1 MHDLYSVLG
10 LSIFCSL
17 NPKLKNNPAD
27 TKNTNKSQPS
37 IMVEH
42 GKFCIFFLMVNKK
55 RHTIVAPLPLD
66 YGFLNPKRRISGG
79 DPALRVG
86 NLQRLQIANL
96 NQLLHHLR
104 NIFFGVPLIAGS
116 LHDS

>member
-42 GKFCIFFLMVNKK
+42 GKFCIFFLMANKK
-55 RHTIVAPLPLD
+55 RHTIVALLALN
-66 YGFLNPKRRISGG
+66 YGFLNPKRRIPGG

-86 NLQRLQIANL
+86 NFQRLQVANL
-96 NQLLHHLR
+96 NQLLHHL
-104 NIFFGVPLIAGS
+104 
-116 LHDS
+116 

>member
-37 IMVEH
+37 IMGEH

-55 RHTIVAPLPLD
+55 RHTTAALLALN
-66 YGFLNPKRRISGG
+66 YGFLNPKRSISCG
-79 DPALRVG
+79 DAALRM
-86 NLQRLQIANL
+86 
-96 NQLLHHLR
+96 
-104 NIFFGVPLIAGS
+104 
-116 LHDS
+116 

>member
-17 NPKLKNNPAD
+17 NPKLKNNQAD

-37 IMVEH
+37 IMGEH

-55 RHTIVAPLPLD
+55 RHTISALSALD
-66 YGFLNPKRRISGG
+66 YGFLNPKRRIPCG
-79 DPALRVG
+79 DTTLRMG
-86 NLQRLQIANL
+86 NLQRLQIADL
-96 NQLLHHLR
+96 HQFLHHL
-104 NIFFGVPLIAGS
+104 
-116 LHDS
+116 

>member
-1 MHDLYSVLG
+1 MYDLYSVLG

-17 NPKLKNNPAD
+17 NPKLKNNQAD
-27 TKNTNKSQPS
+27 KKNTNKPQPI

-42 GKFCIFFLMVNKK
+42 GKFCIFFLMENKK
-55 RHTIVAPLPLD
+55 RHKIAALLALN
-66 YGFLNPKRRISGG
+66 YGFLNPKRRISCC
-79 DPALRVG
+79 DPALRMG

-104 NIFFGVPLIAGS
+104 NIFFGVSLITCP
-116 LHDS
+116 LHDG